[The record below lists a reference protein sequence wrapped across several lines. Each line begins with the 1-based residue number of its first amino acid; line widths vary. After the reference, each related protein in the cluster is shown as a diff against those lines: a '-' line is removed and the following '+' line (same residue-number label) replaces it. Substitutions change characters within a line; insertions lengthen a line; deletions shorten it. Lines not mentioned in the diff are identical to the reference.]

1 MISPWCSGSG
11 GIWILGISRFELRWP
26 QMTSADL
33 KAIRLLYSI
42 WESHLPGVRS
52 AVLAYLEIASLQART
67 PTWTAYFTCLTSA
80 SNQKSLMLLSL
91 EDTLLI
97 RSWSYLLFSFQDS
110 FHAFARNEDGWSI
123 PVPCPNCTSQ
133 ILSQLRKGDIQKE
146 MNKQAGN
153 MISCEIIRKG
163 KPILVQAKVEVLSP
177 LHGSVILPS
186 LFVCLT
192 SFLITVHR
200 QTSKNHKNS

>member
-123 PVPCPNCTSQ
+123 PVPCPKLYQSNLKSTPERRHS
-133 ILSQLRKGDIQKE
+133 KGNE
-146 MNKQAGN
+146 
-153 MISCEIIRKG
+153 
-163 KPILVQAKVEVLSP
+163 
-177 LHGSVILPS
+177 
-186 LFVCLT
+186 
-192 SFLITVHR
+192 
-200 QTSKNHKNS
+200 QTSGKYDFLWNYSKREAYIGAS